1 MHQHDMGLAF
11 RVEHL
16 GCGAGHVLYSIGHG
30 VGADLGQQCLGL
42 GLVGRVGGVE
52 GGQDGAV
59 HHAALPDDAG
69 QVAGVDALDADG
81 IVLFQKAVQRLLTAP
96 VGGGGTGFAHD
107 VALCPDAVGLHVI
120 VVHAVVA
127 DEGIGLG
134 DDLAVVAGVS
144 QGLLKAHHAGGE
156 HHLAHGHALRAHGL
170 SGKDHAVC
178 QKKICVHSFPRFN
191 KSFQFTGSALL
202 PASSCGCPDAPAAVC
217 PPCRWGTPPGYS
229 WAGPASGRWP
239 EWEWETEPRA
249 WCGPPHR

>member
-1 MHQHDMGLAF
+1 MHQHNVGLAF

-16 GCGAGHVLYSIGHG
+16 GCGTGHVLYSIGHG
-30 VGADLGQQCLGL
+30 VGEDLGQQGLGL
-42 GLVGRVGGVE
+42 GLVGRVGGVK

-96 VGGGGTGFAHD
+96 VGGGGAGFAHD
-107 VALCPDAVGLHVI
+107 VALCPNAVGLHII

-134 DDLAVVAGVS
+134 DDLAVVAGVG

-156 HHLAHGHALRAHGL
+156 HHLAHGHALSTH
-170 SGKDHAVC
+170 
-178 QKKICVHSFPRFN
+178 
-191 KSFQFTGSALL
+191 
-202 PASSCGCPDAPAAVC
+202 
-217 PPCRWGTPPGYS
+217 
-229 WAGPASGRWP
+229 
-239 EWEWETEPRA
+239 
-249 WCGPPHR
+249 